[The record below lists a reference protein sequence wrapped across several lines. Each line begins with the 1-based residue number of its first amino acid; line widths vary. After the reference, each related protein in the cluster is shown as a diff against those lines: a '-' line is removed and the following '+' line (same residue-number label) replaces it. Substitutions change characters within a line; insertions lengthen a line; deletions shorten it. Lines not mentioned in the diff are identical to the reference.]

1 MYKNCDVLL
10 SIFSEKMKDNFELL
24 ADLKANNKIPVV
36 KYKSSRTGLTVT
48 VAQVREMFWILF
60 SDLSRARVDGR
71 IFGNGNVD
79 LFKIKLFNEMVL
91 NVAAF
96 IVNSTEFTIY
106 NAGLFRIYQCVAIC

>member
-48 VAQVREMFWILF
+48 VAQVREMFLILF

-79 LFKIKLFNEMVL
+79 LSRL
-91 NVAAF
+91 NYLMKWCYMWLLLQLTAP
-96 IVNSTEFTIY
+96 N
-106 NAGLFRIYQCVAIC
+106 